1 MTAKNE
7 IELVDSSYKI
17 KQNEGQDDNDFDDY
31 YNCVKNTQIDC
42 TSSALDNLV
51 ANLEA
56 VVIPETQQT
65 LLLPSD
71 LSATPR
77 QPIKLV

>member
-7 IELVDSSYKI
+7 IELVDSSYKM

-31 YNCVKNTQIDC
+31 CNCVKNTQIDC
-42 TSSALDNLV
+42 TSSVLDNLV
-51 ANLEA
+51 PNLEA
-56 VVIPETQQT
+56 VIIPETQQT